1 MLAYAVMSILIYYFT
16 FRYVPN
22 SLIEN
27 TLSLV
32 IRDLNSGL
40 ICFDSNERCAYANG
54 IIKKMYDVEGNTNA
68 LYESKYKQWLY
79 NKGDERKD
87 SMTIDNTFEDKDG
100 HEKNYEVIY
109 KRIYDKKGHL
119 ICDYFMVTDR
129 TEEIQ
134 SLKRE
139 QFKATHDT
147 LTQLLNREAFYEEA
161 AKLVN
166 DNPDKEYTL
175 LCTNIKDFK
184 FVNELF
190 GIEKGDEVL
199 RQEANLLRNA
209 TPLDAL
215 CARLRSD
222 RFAVMMEKGQ
232 FKEEVWRGITKEM
245 QTSLDNNAFKLHVYA
260 GVYNVDDRTDP
271 VSIMCDKATL
281 AGELVKDDYH
291 DCIAYYNKDI
301 LEKSIEERRVIA
313 EFDRAL
319 NNEEFVMFLQPQ
331 CDGSGQ
337 AHGAE
342 ALVRW
347 QHPSRG
353 LLSPFFFID
362 ILEKAGLVHRLDNY
376 IWNKAAQQLA
386 SWKNT
391 KNSDYHI
398 SVNISTK
405 DFYLLDL
412 YETFVDLVNE
422 YEIEPARL
430 KLEIT
435 ETALMTD
442 FNKNMD
448 IIRKLQN
455 YGFMIEIDDFGS
467 GYSSLNMLK
476 DISADILKIDMGFLR
491 ASENEV
497 KGRDIL
503 ETIIELAQKL
513 GMEVITEGVETK
525 KQLDMLNAMGCGM
538 YQGYYFSKPIPVG
551 EFEERFMQ

>member
-1 MLAYAVMSILIYYFT
+1 
-16 FRYVPN
+16 
-22 SLIEN
+22 
-27 TLSLV
+27 
-32 IRDLNSGL
+32 
-40 ICFDSNERCAYANG
+40 
-54 IIKKMYDVEGNTNA
+54 
-68 LYESKYKQWLY
+68 
-79 NKGDERKD
+79 
-87 SMTIDNTFEDKDG
+87 
-100 HEKNYEVIY
+100 
-109 KRIYDKKGHL
+109 
-119 ICDYFMVTDR
+119 
-129 TEEIQ
+129 
-134 SLKRE
+134 
-139 QFKATHDT
+139 
-147 LTQLLNREAFYEEA
+147 
-161 AKLVN
+161 
-166 DNPDKEYTL
+166 
-175 LCTNIKDFK
+175 
-184 FVNELF
+184 
-190 GIEKGDEVL
+190 
-199 RQEANLLRNA
+199 
-209 TPLDAL
+209 
-215 CARLRSD
+215 
-222 RFAVMMEKGQ
+222 
-232 FKEEVWRGITKEM
+232 
-245 QTSLDNNAFKLHVYA
+245 
-260 GVYNVDDRTDP
+260 
-271 VSIMCDKATL
+271 
-281 AGELVKDDYH
+281 
-291 DCIAYYNKDI
+291 
-301 LEKSIEERRVIA
+301 
-313 EFDRAL
+313 
-319 NNEEFVMFLQPQ
+319 MFLQPQ

>member
-1 MLAYAVMSILIYYFT
+1 
-16 FRYVPN
+16 
-22 SLIEN
+22 
-27 TLSLV
+27 
-32 IRDLNSGL
+32 
-40 ICFDSNERCAYANG
+40 
-54 IIKKMYDVEGNTNA
+54 
-68 LYESKYKQWLY
+68 
-79 NKGDERKD
+79 
-87 SMTIDNTFEDKDG
+87 
-100 HEKNYEVIY
+100 
-109 KRIYDKKGHL
+109 
-119 ICDYFMVTDR
+119 
-129 TEEIQ
+129 
-134 SLKRE
+134 
-139 QFKATHDT
+139 
-147 LTQLLNREAFYEEA
+147 
-161 AKLVN
+161 
-166 DNPDKEYTL
+166 
-175 LCTNIKDFK
+175 
-184 FVNELF
+184 
-190 GIEKGDEVL
+190 
-199 RQEANLLRNA
+199 
-209 TPLDAL
+209 
-215 CARLRSD
+215 
-222 RFAVMMEKGQ
+222 
-232 FKEEVWRGITKEM
+232 
-245 QTSLDNNAFKLHVYA
+245 
-260 GVYNVDDRTDP
+260 
-271 VSIMCDKATL
+271 
-281 AGELVKDDYH
+281 VKDDYH

-331 CDGSGQ
+331 CDGEGN

-362 ILEKAGLVHRLDNY
+362 ILEKAGLVHKLDNY

-386 SWKNT
+386 SWKDT
-391 KNSDYHI
+391 KNGDYHI

-422 YEIEPARL
+422 YGIEPAKL

-538 YQGYYFSKPIPVG
+538 YQGYYFSKPIPVE
-551 EFEERFMQ
+551 EFESKFM